1 MMFALKELQLAALS
15 TIFLF
20 WYASASPMY
29 RQSKS
34 SSTHRHE
41 PDYEQHDDSGQD
53 FYQNQQD
60 YQGNYYLPDSL
71 TDQFR
76 KIFPSGGYQGMPQ
89 SMVSCSSGSCYQPP
103 QQQSRQVCTP
113 QGCYMQEQPQYN
125 HGESCEY
132 EINDQEKSYSHRC
145 PALAASSSSSSWRPY
160 DPNQK
165 YDVYTGRYE
174 DPQAD
179 YSDIS
184 DDELSHDAPHTEE
197 EHDSYYFNRRHKQRM
212 KTASRR
218 GTKYVQHADDPE
230 NQDDNNFPDGDTV
243 IETKFKDGSS
253 NQCIIKEEPYLY
265 VSAHSFEDENKVP
278 WWKNF
283 ARSEY
288 DDKNRLTQM
297 VYELLD
303 KQHWK
308 STVRRKLRKNLVQ
321 SDAIRFLHRHGW
333 SSTSEEKLK
342 IARGIMKRKG
352 PILPVP
358 EYDES
363 QK

>member
-1 MMFALKELQLAALS
+1 MSMITTSMMILDRTTIKTTKTIKVIIIFPKVSRIDLGQYSRQTAIKACLSPWLAALPELVTS
-15 TIFLF
+15 H
-20 WYASASPMY
+20 
-29 RQSKS
+29 RSKVAKCAHLKVAICRS
-34 SSTHRHE
+34 SLSIITVSHVVIRS
-41 PDYEQHDDSGQD
+41 HDLQ
-53 FYQNQQD
+53 
-60 YQGNYYLPDSL
+60 
-71 TDQFR
+71 
-76 KIFPSGGYQGMPQ
+76 
-89 SMVSCSSGSCYQPP
+89 
-103 QQQSRQVCTP
+103 
-113 QGCYMQEQPQYN
+113 
-125 HGESCEY
+125 
-132 EINDQEKSYSHRC
+132 KSVSHRC
-145 PALAASSSSSSWRPY
+145 PALAASSSSSSSWRPY

-253 NQCIIKEEPYLY
+253 NQCSIKEEPYLY

-308 STVRRKLRKNLVQ
+308 STARRKLRKNLVQ

-333 SSTSEEKLK
+333 SSTPEEKLK

-363 QK
+363 QKWYGPI